1 MKNIVCPNCKNRA
14 VKNGFQGSK
23 QRYKCTVCNKKF
35 QLNYTYSAY
44 KVNINNFIIKLL
56 KEGCGIRGI
65 SRVLNISKNT
75 VLSRILKISK
85 FIKSPGFNQLGCKF
99 EVDEL
104 WTYIGAKSKCTWIT
118 YALERGTRKV
128 IDFFVGSKSK
138 DNIRPLINRILLLSP
153 ERIYTDKL
161 NIYPS
166 LIPKDI
172 HRVFRYC
179 TNRIERKNL
188 TLRTHIK
195 RISRKTICYSKKKEY
210 LEAHLRIY
218 FWG

>member
-75 VLSRILKISK
+75 VLSRILK
-85 FIKSPGFNQLGCKF
+85 
-99 EVDEL
+99 
-104 WTYIGAKSKCTWIT
+104 
-118 YALERGTRKV
+118 
-128 IDFFVGSKSK
+128 
-138 DNIRPLINRILLLSP
+138 
-153 ERIYTDKL
+153 
-161 NIYPS
+161 
-166 LIPKDI
+166 
-172 HRVFRYC
+172 
-179 TNRIERKNL
+179 
-188 TLRTHIK
+188 
-195 RISRKTICYSKKKEY
+195 
-210 LEAHLRIY
+210 
-218 FWG
+218 